1 MDKAL
6 LSKIEHNIN
15 EQLRTAIEDII
26 ASVMEDVL
34 EVSDYDTHYDVAYDA
49 LDTYG
54 GDVEEL
60 AENVAQNVLE
70 GFADHLQQ
78 VQTVVFNR
86 YAEEVLPY
94 VKDAH
99 EQDGIVDIPARRES
113 WSNFIDSLN
122 KNGEISDYEA
132 HRIDGDVESL

>member
-6 LSKIEHNIN
+6 LSKIEHHIN
-15 EQLRTAIEDII
+15 EQLRTAIEDIV

-49 LDTYG
+49 LDTHG

-60 AENVAQNVLE
+60 AENVAHNVLE
-70 GFADHLQQ
+70 GFANHLQQ

-94 VKDAH
+94 IKDAH
-99 EQDGIVDIPARRES
+99 EQDGVIDGPARRES

-132 HRIDGDVESL
+132 HRIDADVESL

>member
-6 LSKIEHNIN
+6 LSKIEHNVN

-70 GFADHLQQ
+70 GFANHLQQ
-78 VQTVVFNR
+78 VQTIV
-86 YAEEVLPY
+86 AERFENEVLPSVQTAY
-94 VKDAH
+94 
-99 EQDGIVDIPARRES
+99 EQDGVIDGPARRES
-113 WSNFIDSLN
+113 RCNFVDHLN
-122 KNGEISDYEA
+122 KNSEISDYEA
-132 HRIDGDVESL
+132 ANIDFDVESL

>member
-6 LSKIEHNIN
+6 LSKIEHHVT
-15 EQLRTAIEDII
+15 EQLKTAVEDII

-94 VKDAH
+94 IKDAH

-113 WSNFIDSLN
+113 WCNFVDSLN
-122 KNGEISDYEA
+122 KNSEISDYEA
-132 HRIDGDVESL
+132 ANIDADVESL

>member
-6 LSKIEHNIN
+6 LSKIEHHVT

-60 AENVAQNVLE
+60 AENVAHNVLE
-70 GFADHLQQ
+70 GYTDHLWK
-78 VQTVVFNR
+78 VQAIVAHRF
-86 YAEEVLPY
+86 AHEVLPY
-94 VKDAH
+94 VKAAH
-99 EQDGIVDIPARRES
+99 EQDGILDRPARREA
-113 WSNFIDSLN
+113 WCNFVDSLN

-132 HRIDGDVESL
+132 HRIDADVESL

>member
-6 LSKIEHNIN
+6 LSKIEHHIT
-15 EQLRTAIEDII
+15 EQLRTAVEDII

-34 EVSDYDTHYDVAYDA
+34 EISDYDTHYDVAYDA
-49 LDTYG
+49 LDTHG

-60 AENVAQNVLE
+60 AENVAHNVME
-70 GFADHLQQ
+70 GFANHLND
-78 VQTVVFNR
+78 VQTHVFNR

-94 VKDAH
+94 VKAAH

>member
-15 EQLRTAIEDII
+15 EQLRTAIEDIV

-70 GFADHLQQ
+70 GFANHLQQ
-78 VQTVVFNR
+78 VQTIV
-86 YAEEVLPY
+86 AERFENEVLPSVQTAY
-94 VKDAH
+94 
-99 EQDGIVDIPARRES
+99 EQDGVIDGPARRES
-113 WSNFIDSLN
+113 WCNFVDHLN
-122 KNGEISDYEA
+122 KNSEISDYEA
-132 HRIDGDVESL
+132 ANIDFDVESL

>member
-6 LSKIEHNIN
+6 LSKIEHHIN
-15 EQLRTAIEDII
+15 EQLRTAVEDII

-60 AENVAQNVLE
+60 AENVAHSVME

-86 YAEEVLPY
+86 YAEEVLPHIQ
-94 VKDAH
+94 DAH
-99 EQDGIVDIPARRES
+99 EQDGVVDGPARRES
-113 WSNFIDSLN
+113 WCNFVDSLN
-122 KNGEISDYEA
+122 KNGEISAYEA
-132 HRIDGDVESL
+132 HNIDADVESL

>member
-1 MDKAL
+1 MDSAL
-6 LSKIEHNIN
+6 LSSLEHRIN

-70 GFADHLQQ
+70 GYADHLQQ

-86 YAEEVLPY
+86 YAEEVLPH
-94 VKDAH
+94 VQDAH
-99 EQDGIVDIPARRES
+99 EADGVVDGAARRES

-132 HRIDGDVESL
+132 ANIDADVESL

>member
-6 LSKIEHNIN
+6 LSKIEHHVT
-15 EQLRTAIEDII
+15 EQLKTAVEDII
-26 ASVMEDVL
+26 ASVFEDVL

-70 GFADHLQQ
+70 GFANHLQQ
-78 VQTVVFNR
+78 VQTVV
-86 YAEEVLPY
+86 AERFAHEVLPY
-94 VKDAH
+94 VKAAH
-99 EQDGIVDIPARRES
+99 EQDGILDRPARREA
-113 WSNFIDSLN
+113 WCNFIDSLN
-122 KNGEISDYEA
+122 KNNEISDYEA
-132 HRIDGDVESL
+132 DNIDFDVESL

>member
-6 LSKIEHNIN
+6 LSKIEHNVN
-15 EQLRTAIEDII
+15 EQLRTAIEDIV
-26 ASVMEDVL
+26 ASVMESVLDVC
-34 EVSDYDTHYDVAYDA
+34 DYDTHYDVAYNA

-60 AENVAQNVLE
+60 AENVAQSVLE

-94 VKDAH
+94 IKDAH
-99 EQDGIVDIPARRES
+99 EQDGIADIPARRQA
-113 WSNFIDSLN
+113 WCNFIDSLN

-132 HRIDGDVESL
+132 ANIDADVDSL

>member
-6 LSKIEHNIN
+6 LSKIEHHIN
-15 EQLRTAIEDII
+15 EQLRTAVEDII

-49 LDTYG
+49 LGTYG

-94 VKDAH
+94 VKDAY

>member
-6 LSKIEHNIN
+6 LSKIEHNVN

-26 ASVMEDVL
+26 ASVMESVLDVC
-34 EVSDYDTHYDVAYDA
+34 DYDTHYDVAYNA

-60 AENVAQNVLE
+60 AENVAQSVLE

-94 VKDAH
+94 IKDAH
-99 EQDGIVDIPARRES
+99 EQDGIADIPARRQA
-113 WSNFIDSLN
+113 WCNFIDSLN

-132 HRIDGDVESL
+132 ANIDADVDSL

>member
-6 LSKIEHNIN
+6 LSKIEHHVT

-70 GFADHLQQ
+70 GFANHLQQ
-78 VQTVVFNR
+78 VQTVV
-86 YAEEVLPY
+86 AERFAHEVLPY
-94 VKDAH
+94 VKAAH
-99 EQDGIVDIPARRES
+99 EQDGILDRPARREA
-113 WSNFIDSLN
+113 WCNFIDSLN
-122 KNGEISDYEA
+122 KNNEISDYEA
-132 HRIDGDVESL
+132 DNIDFDVESL

>member
-6 LSKIEHNIN
+6 LSKIEHHVT
-15 EQLRTAIEDII
+15 EQLKTAVEDII

-49 LDTYG
+49 LGTYG

-86 YAEEVLPY
+86 YAEEVLPHIQA
-94 VKDAH
+94 AH

-113 WSNFIDSLN
+113 WCNFVDSLN
-122 KNGEISDYEA
+122 KNSEISDYEA
-132 HRIDGDVESL
+132 ANIDFDVESL

>member
-6 LSKIEHNIN
+6 LSKIEHHIN
-15 EQLRTAIEDII
+15 EQLRTAVEDII

-34 EVSDYDTHYDVAYDA
+34 DVSDYDTHYDVAYDA

-70 GFADHLQQ
+70 GYADHLQQ

-94 VKDAH
+94 IKDAH
-99 EQDGIVDIPARRES
+99 EQDGIVDIPARRQA
-113 WSNFIDSLN
+113 WCNFIDSLN

-132 HRIDGDVESL
+132 HRIDADVDSL

>member
-6 LSKIEHNIN
+6 LSKIEHHVT
-15 EQLRTAIEDII
+15 EQLRTAVDDII
-26 ASVMEDVL
+26 ASVFEDVL
-34 EVSDYDTHYDVAYDA
+34 EVSDYDTHYDVAEDWFGV
-49 LDTYG
+49 YG
-54 GDVEEL
+54 GDIEAL
-60 AENVAQNVLE
+60 AENVACSMME

-94 VKDAH
+94 IKAAH
-99 EQDGIVDIPARRES
+99 EQDDIADIPARRES

-122 KNGEISDYEA
+122 QNGEISDYA
-132 HRIDGDVESL
+132 AANIDADVDSL

>member
-6 LSKIEHNIN
+6 LSKIEHHIN
-15 EQLRTAIEDII
+15 EQLRTAIEDIV

-49 LDTYG
+49 LDTFG

-70 GFADHLQQ
+70 GFANHLQQ

-94 VKDAH
+94 IQDAH
-99 EQDGIVDIPARRES
+99 EQDGVIDGPARRES
-113 WSNFIDSLN
+113 WANFIDSLN

-132 HRIDGDVESL
+132 HRIDADVESL

>member
-6 LSKIEHNIN
+6 LSKIEHHIT
-15 EQLRTAIEDII
+15 EQLKTAVDDII
-26 ASVMEDVL
+26 ASVFEDVL
-34 EVSDYDTHYDVAYDA
+34 EVTDYDTHYDVAEDWFNV
-49 LDTYG
+49 YG
-54 GDVEEL
+54 GDIEAL
-60 AENVAQNVLE
+60 AENAACSVME
-70 GFADHLQQ
+70 GYADHLQQ

-94 VKDAH
+94 IQDAH
-99 EQDGIVDIPARRES
+99 EQDGVVDIPARRES
-113 WSNFIDSLN
+113 WSNFVDSLN

>member
-6 LSKIEHNIN
+6 LSKIEHNVN

-49 LDTYG
+49 LDTFG
-54 GDVEEL
+54 GDVQEL
-60 AENVAQNVLE
+60 AENVAHNVLE
-70 GFADHLQQ
+70 GFAGHVLN
-78 VQTVVFNR
+78 VESVV
-86 YAEEVLPY
+86 AERFVNEVLPSY
-94 VKDAH
+94 KATY

>member
-6 LSKIEHNIN
+6 LSKIEHHIN
-15 EQLRTAIEDII
+15 EQLRTAIEDIV

-70 GFADHLQQ
+70 GYADHLQQ

-94 VKDAH
+94 IKDAH
-99 EQDGIVDIPARRES
+99 EQDGIVDIPARRQA
-113 WSNFIDSLN
+113 WCNFIDSLN

-132 HRIDGDVESL
+132 HRIDADVDSL

>member
-1 MDKAL
+1 MDKAI
-6 LSKIEHNIN
+6 LSKIEHHVT
-15 EQLRTAIEDII
+15 EQLKTAIEDII

-34 EVSDYDTHYDVAYDA
+34 EVSDYNTHYDVACDA
-49 LDTYG
+49 LDTHG

-60 AENVAQNVLE
+60 AENVAHNVME

-94 VKDAH
+94 VQAAH
-99 EQDGIVDIPARRES
+99 EADGIVDGPARRES
-113 WSNFIDSLN
+113 WCNFIDSLN
-122 KNGEISDYEA
+122 KNGEISAYEA
-132 HRIDGDVESL
+132 HNIDGDVESL

>member
-6 LSKIEHNIN
+6 LSKIEHHIN
-15 EQLRTAIEDII
+15 EQLRTAIEDIV

-70 GFADHLQQ
+70 GFANHLQQ

-94 VKDAH
+94 IKDAH
-99 EQDGIVDIPARRES
+99 EQDGIADIPARRQA
-113 WSNFIDSLN
+113 WCNFIDSLN

-132 HRIDGDVESL
+132 ANIDADVDSL

>member
-6 LSKIEHNIN
+6 LSKIEHNVT
-15 EQLRTAIEDII
+15 EQLKTAIEDII

-60 AENVAQNVLE
+60 AENVAHNVLE

-86 YAEEVLPY
+86 FAEEVLPY
-94 VKDAH
+94 VKDAY

>member
-6 LSKIEHNIN
+6 LSKIEHHIN
-15 EQLRTAIEDII
+15 EQLRTAVEDII

-34 EVSDYDTHYDVAYDA
+34 EVSDYDTHYDVAYNA

-86 YAEEVLPY
+86 FAEEVLPAI
-94 VKDAH
+94 KAAH
-99 EQDGIVDIPARRES
+99 EDDGEVDIPARRES

-132 HRIDGDVESL
+132 HNIDADVDSL

>member
-6 LSKIEHNIN
+6 LSKIEHNVT

-132 HRIDGDVESL
+132 HRIDGDIESL